1 MRCAIARRLGV
12 MLLTS
17 VWLVGGGAALAAKDD
32 DDDEESKPPSPMQ
45 MLDGL
50 KGIWSGET
58 QGVNAVGESVR
69 LRHSARV
76 GNLLDGD
83 LLVIETRALQTGG
96 RIGEHSL
103 AVISHDAGTGRYEIR
118 AYAHGRAGSYPLLV
132 TGKGVQWD
140 VPLGRGATLRQR
152 IDISGAEWHEVHEF
166 LALDKP
172 PRRTLDI
179 QMQRRGDSDWPAA
192 GAP

>member
-1 MRCAIARRLGV
+1 MRFTAARHLAAV
-12 MLLTS
+12 LLAG
-17 VWLVGGGAALAAKDD
+17 VWLVSGGAALAAKDD
-32 DDDEESKPPSPMQ
+32 DDDEDTKPPTPMQ
-45 MLDGL
+45 LLDGF
-50 KGIWSGET
+50 KGVWSGET
-58 QGVNAVGESVR
+58 QGLNDVGETIR
-69 LRHSARV
+69 LRHSARA

-83 LLVIETRALQTGG
+83 LLLIETRAMQRGG

-118 AYAHGRAGSYPLLV
+118 AYAHGRAGSYPLQV
-132 TGKGVQWD
+132 TGTGVQWD
-140 VPLGRGATLRQR
+140 VPLGRGAKLRQR
-152 IDISGAEWHEVHEF
+152 IEISGAEWREVHEF
-166 LALDKP
+166 IAADKP